1 VKQPRTLLVLDD
13 DRLLCQAVRD
23 GLSSDSLRV
32 VEAHTAA
39 EGLAA
44 CSREAVDV
52 VVLDQRLPDAAGPDL
67 CRPILAANEA
77 TRIVFVTAFPSF
89 DNALQALK
97 EGAHDYLCKP
107 FELEQLA
114 LVVKRSLSVRELE
127 RVERLQRYRSARDR
141 EEAVLVG
148 ELQSVREVLRLATPF
163 DTPVL
168 VTGETGTGKDLVA
181 KSIHF
186 GSPRRQGP
194 FVSVNCAALPENL
207 IEAELFGWER
217 GAFTGAV
224 ERREGVIEM
233 AEGGTLFLDE
243 IGEMPLHLQS
253 KLLGFLEDRETRRV
267 GGRSARRV
275 DARIVAATNAELESQ
290 IAAGRFRSDL
300 YYRLNVIRV
309 HMPPLRERRED
320 IPALAEAL
328 LGRVVGPSRRPS
340 LAPGEPERLM
350 AYSWPGNV
358 RELRNVL
365 ERSLVLHREP
375 LRPSELLGRTEP
387 RAAPEAPADPTG
399 VAAEDLSLEAVE
411 RRHIQSVLRLHSGNL
426 ARSAR
431 ALGISLS
438 TLKRKVKGY
447 REFIPDRTGSN

>member
-23 GLSSDSLRV
+23 GLSSDALRV
-32 VEAHTAA
+32 IEAHTAA

-44 CSREAVDV
+44 CAREAVDV
-52 VVLDQRLPDAAGPDL
+52 VVLDQRLPDASGAEL

-77 TRIVFVTAFPSF
+77 TRIVFATAFPSF

-114 LVVKRSLSVRELE
+114 LVVRRCLSVRELE
-127 RVERLQRYRSARDR
+127 RVERLQRYQSARDR

-148 ELQSVREVLRLATPF
+148 GLRDVREVIALAAPV

-186 GSPRRQGP
+186 GGARRQGP
-194 FVSVNCAALPENL
+194 FVGVNCAALPENL

-224 ERREGVIEM
+224 DRREGVIEM
-233 AEGGTLFLDE
+233 AQGGTLFLDE
-243 IGEMPLHLQS
+243 IGEVPLNLQV
-253 KLLGFLEDRETRRV
+253 KLLSFLEDMETRRV
-267 GGRSARRV
+267 GGRSVRRI
-275 DARIVAATNAELESQ
+275 DARIVAATNADLEAR
-290 IAAGRFRSDL
+290 IADGRFRSDL
-300 YYRLNVIRV
+300 YYRLNVVRV
-309 HMPPLRERRED
+309 HLPPLRERRED
-320 IPALAEAL
+320 VPALAEAL
-328 LGRVVGPSRRPS
+328 LRRMVGPARRPS

-350 AYSWPGNV
+350 TYSWPGNV

-365 ERSLVLHREP
+365 ERALVLHREP
-375 LRPSELLGRTEP
+375 LRPSELLARHEP
-387 RAAPEAPADPTG
+387 PAAPLPADADG
-399 VAAEDLSLEAVE
+399 AAPEDLSLESLE
-411 RRHIQSVLRLHSGNL
+411 RRHIQRVLQLHSGNL

-438 TLKRKVKGY
+438 TLKRKLKGS
-447 REFIPDRTGSN
+447 RELAPNRASSDA